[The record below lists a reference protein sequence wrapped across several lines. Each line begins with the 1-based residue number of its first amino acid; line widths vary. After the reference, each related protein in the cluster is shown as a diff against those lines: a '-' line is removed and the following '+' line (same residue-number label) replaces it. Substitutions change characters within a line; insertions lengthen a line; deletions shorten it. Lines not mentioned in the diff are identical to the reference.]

1 MAITNK
7 QIIEMYRAE
16 KNIPADVELYT
27 FAAWK
32 RLGFSVKKGEK
43 SAHVVA
49 LWKYTEKKKKKDENG
64 KEVQTGGYCVT
75 RNMHL
80 FTREQVESLKA
91 K

>member
-7 QIIEMYRAE
+7 QIMEIYRAE
-16 KNIPADVELYT
+16 NNIPADVELYT

-43 SAHVVA
+43 STHVVV
-49 LWKYTEKKKKKDENG
+49 LWKYAEKKKNDENG
-64 KEVQTGGYCVT
+64 EEKQTGGYCVT

-80 FTREQVESLKA
+80 FTREQVEPLKA

>member
-7 QIIEMYRAE
+7 QIMEMYRAE
-16 KNIPADVELYT
+16 KGISADVDLYT

-43 SAHVVA
+43 STHVVA
-49 LWKYTEKKKKKDENG
+49 LWKYTEKKKDEDEEE
-64 KEVQTGGYCVT
+64 KQIGGYCVT

-80 FTREQVESLKA
+80 FTREQVEPLKA

>member
-7 QIIEMYRAE
+7 QIMEMYRAE
-16 KNIPADVELYT
+16 KGISADVELYT

-43 SAHVVA
+43 STHVVA
-49 LWKYTEKKKKKDENG
+49 LWKYTEKKKDEDEEE
-64 KEVQTGGYCVT
+64 KQIGGYCVT

-80 FTREQVESLKA
+80 FTREQVEPLKA

>member
-7 QIIEMYRAE
+7 QIMEMYRAE
-16 KNIPADVELYT
+16 KGISADVELYT
-27 FAAWK
+27 FATWK

-43 SAHVVA
+43 STHVVA
-49 LWKYTEKKKKKDENG
+49 LWKYAEKKKKDEDG
-64 KEVQTGGYCVT
+64 EEKQSGGYCVT

-80 FTREQVESLKA
+80 FTREQVEPLKA